1 MKMKTTGALQ
11 VALEYVTYGWRV
23 LPIKP
28 ASKLPLIKAWQV
40 NASSNPAQIEAW
52 WTQWPTANV
61 GVCLGEGSNLIDV
74 ECDSDEAEKQLVR
87 LFGGSVPQTATY
99 KGQRGKHR
107 LFQWRADLPGGAVT
121 HLGKIEVRTGNGGK
135 GAQSV
140 FPPSIHPSGIAYQ
153 WIVSPTEC
161 MPADLPDAILT
172 ALWNQAGDDLT
183 PPAEWRSG
191 EKSPA
196 ERAAL
201 YVDRIPAAAAGA
213 RNQQCYKVA
222 CVLLRDFALSESE
235 AAPILAA
242 YNARCTPALGDREL
256 AHTIQSATKY
266 GLGVRGSKLDGDRPR
281 KPKVWEPTPAAPE
294 TEDGPND
301 GTVDMTEKARLLI
314 SQAKELTKQQHVK
327 ILFESIHAI
336 NDRLDRPLGP
346 NELKAVFT
354 YALTEEQKK
363 RLNDRA
369 ADMLLN
375 PPADAV
381 ESAAESVAGRRAAGV
396 FKLIIVESDP
406 PRYELHAPQ
415 FSKAAGK
422 CVVLT
427 AEQMNSASAIRVQA
441 LKQAEYPLPKV
452 FDKEWSKPGGIY
464 EAVVHTAE
472 HRAAPAD
479 SKRAVVIAE
488 MLLEA
493 ITRPQGAG
501 KPQTIEDGGEPDP
514 RGRPCL
520 MPDGSIVCKFTP
532 IWEPMRRSED
542 KVERMELS
550 AVLQTVGAV
559 YRGFRATGKVSRFV
573 VLSRESVTLL
583 RRICEAE

>member
-1 MKMKTTGALQ
+1 MKSTDAVLR
-11 VALEYVTYGWRV
+11 AAIEYVGHGWRV

-28 ASKLPLIKAWQV
+28 ASKLPLIKAWQN
-40 NASSNPAQIEAW
+40 NASTNPSQIESW
-52 WTQWPTANV
+52 WTQWPAANV

-74 ECDSDEAEKQLVR
+74 ECDSDKAEQQLIK
-87 LFGGSVPQTATY
+87 LFGGDVPPTATY

-107 LFQWRADLPGGAVT
+107 LFRWRADLPGGAVT

-140 FPPSIHPSGIAYQ
+140 FPPSVHPSGVAYQ
-153 WIVSPTEC
+153 WIVPPTEC
-161 MPADLPDAILT
+161 QPGDLPDAILT
-172 ALWNQAGDDLT
+172 ALWNQAGDDLA
-183 PPAEWRSG
+183 PPEEWRSG
-191 EKSPA
+191 PKSPA

-201 YVDRIPAAAAGA
+201 YVDRIPAAAKGA
-213 RNQQCYKVA
+213 RNAQAYRVA

-235 AAPILAA
+235 AAPIMAA
-242 YNARCTPALGDREL
+242 YNARCTPPLGAAEL
-256 AHTIQSATKY
+256 AGRIQAAQKY
-266 GLGVRGSKLDGDRPR
+266 GLGVRGSKLDGDAPR
-281 KPKVWEPTPAAPE
+281 KPKAWEPSPPAVV
-294 TEDGPND
+294 TEDYPDD

-354 YALTEEQKK
+354 FCLTEEQKK

-369 ADMLLN
+369 ADLLLN

-381 ESAAESVAGRRAAGV
+381 ESAAESLAGKKAAGV
-396 FKLIIVESDP
+396 FELMIVESDP
-406 PRYELHAPQ
+406 PRYELHYPLFHKAP
-415 FSKAAGK
+415 GG
-422 CVVLT
+422 CITLT
-427 AEQMNSASAIRVQA
+427 AEQMNNPGLIRVQA
-441 LKQAEYPLPKV
+441 LKQAEYPLPKS
-452 FDKEWSKPGGIY
+452 FDREWSKLGGIY
-464 EAVVHTAE
+464 EAVVHAAKHRPAMAAE
-472 HRAAPAD
+472 
-479 SKRAVVIAE
+479 KRNVVIAE

-493 ITRPQGAG
+493 ITRPQGGAG
-501 KPQTIEDGGEPDP
+501 KPTTIEDGGEPDA

-542 KVERMELS
+542 RVERRELS
-550 AVLQTVGAV
+550 AVLNAIGGTFKTIRV
-559 YRGFRATGKVSRFV
+559 TGKGHNFL
-573 VLSRESVTLL
+573 VLSPESVRTLRTL
-583 RRICEAE
+583 CDIV